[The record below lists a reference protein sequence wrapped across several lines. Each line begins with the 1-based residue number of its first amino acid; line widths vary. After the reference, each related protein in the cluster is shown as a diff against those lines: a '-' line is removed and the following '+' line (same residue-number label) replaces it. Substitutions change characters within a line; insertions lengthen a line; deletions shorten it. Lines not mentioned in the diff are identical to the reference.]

1 MQHQVTTTEGRAKE
15 PLAKAVRKL
24 MPELEADLARLIRI
38 PSVAFPG
45 FPEEP
50 VIECHDAVVELLKR
64 AGVQK
69 IEALKLPD
77 VPPVIIADIPAPKGA
92 PTVLL
97 YSHYDVVPMGDESAW
112 DTPCFDA
119 VEKEGAIYGRGTAD
133 AKGNLMALIGAI
145 RAWNGKPPVGI
156 RFVIEGQE
164 EFGSPF
170 AVYPAK
176 HPELFQVDAMVI
188 ADMGN
193 VRPGEPTLT
202 VSLRGSAAVTLE
214 VRTLS
219 GPKHSGSYGG
229 AAPDALLVLMHALGS
244 LHTEEG
250 DVAVSGLRR
259 EEWTGA
265 SYTEEEFRELAE
277 VKPGLP
283 FIGTGELGDR
293 VWSGPAITITGIDA
307 PSVAKAMNAVNAYAR
322 AKLNIRVHPGQSV
335 AEAQAA
341 VMTHLKAVRPFGI
354 PLRVTAGDAGQ
365 GFSAKDGGPA
375 YDAAR
380 AALETAW
387 GKKTSSMAGGGS
399 IPLVSSLQEAVPDA
413 EILLFGCSDGYAN
426 IHAPNERVLVDEL
439 ERATVAIAEFFA
451 EYAERQTGSKGK
463 GAKKA
468 LAH

>member
-15 PLAKAVRKL
+15 PLSKVVQKL
-24 MPELEADLARLIRI
+24 MPELKKDLARLIEI

-50 VIECHDAVVELLKR
+50 VKKCHDVVVDMLR
-64 AGVQK
+64 GAGVKK

-77 VPPVIIADIPAPKGA
+77 IPPVIIADMPAPKGA

-97 YSHYDVVPMGDESAW
+97 YSHYDVVPMGEESAW
-112 DTPCFDA
+112 ETPCFEA
-119 VEKEGAIYGRGTAD
+119 VEKDGAIFGRGTAD

-145 RAWNGKPPVGI
+145 RAWGGKPPVGI

-176 HPELFQVDAMVI
+176 HPDLFKVDAMVI

-229 AAPDALLVLMHALGS
+229 AAPDALLVLMHALAS
-244 LHTEEG
+244 LHDDKG
-250 DVAVSGLRR
+250 DVAVRGLKR
-259 EEWTGA
+259 EEWKGA

-277 VKPGLP
+277 VEPGLP
-283 FIGTGELGDR
+283 FIGTGGLGDR
-293 VWSGPAITITGIDA
+293 VWSGPAITITGVDA
-307 PSVAKAMNAVNAYAR
+307 PSVAKAMNAVNAYAA

-341 VMTHLKAVRPFGI
+341 VMTHLKAMRPFGV
-354 PLRVTAGDAGQ
+354 PLKVTAGDAGQ
-365 GFSAKDGGPA
+365 GFAAKDVGPA
-375 YDAAR
+375 YEAAR
-380 AALETAW
+380 VALKTAW
-387 GKKTSSMAGGGS
+387 GKKTSTMAGGGS
-399 IPLVSSLQEAVPDA
+399 IPLVSSLQEAVPEA

-439 ERATVAIAEFFA
+439 EKATWAIAEFFA
-451 EYAERQTGSKGK
+451 EYAER
-463 GAKKA
+463 KA
-468 LAH
+468 QPKH